1 MGSKWPELLFFL
13 NQLPVTSEL
22 VWSSEKLAD
31 HLGET
36 LNAPENLFTE
46 ATQKH
51 ASESQVE
58 VNCKWCEKCQEWSSI
73 SPGLWFPATRNTRDR
88 SSHAHWPE
96 VRCARVWLSMRG
108 RGNPASLHHQHSTPE
123 FLHKV
128 LFAVIHSSSG
138 DTTDWLKCIISVLNV
153 YIMYRSN
160 ACSLYILIIICNPP
174 LLWCIHV
181 CLYGCTCVCMD
192 SFI

>member
-22 VWSSEKLAD
+22 FWSSEKLAD

-58 VNCKWCEKCQEWSSI
+58 VNCK
-73 SPGLWFPATRNTRDR
+73 
-88 SSHAHWPE
+88 
-96 VRCARVWLSMRG
+96 
-108 RGNPASLHHQHSTPE
+108 
-123 FLHKV
+123 
-128 LFAVIHSSSG
+128 
-138 DTTDWLKCIISVLNV
+138 
-153 YIMYRSN
+153 
-160 ACSLYILIIICNPP
+160 
-174 LLWCIHV
+174 
-181 CLYGCTCVCMD
+181 
-192 SFI
+192 